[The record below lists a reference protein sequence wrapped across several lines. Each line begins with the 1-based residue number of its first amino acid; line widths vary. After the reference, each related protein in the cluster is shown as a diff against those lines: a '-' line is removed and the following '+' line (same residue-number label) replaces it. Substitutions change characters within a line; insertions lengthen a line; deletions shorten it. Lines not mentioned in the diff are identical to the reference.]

1 MAKNLFALICR
12 EGDSQLAQ
20 KAGQAYESAYECR
33 PGVLLIA
40 TDAIA
45 ASVIKRLNIGGED
58 DTLGVLLPLKGQP
71 GGYWEPAV
79 WEWFE
84 TQRES

>member
-1 MAKNLFALICR
+1 M
-12 EGDSQLAQ
+12 
-20 KAGQAYESAYECR
+20 
-33 PGVLLIA
+33 LIA

-84 TQRES
+84 TQRELITDHAPKVSMSSDEAPSTAAD